1 MILKL
6 LIIASLI
13 LAGAQ
18 AGQMITPNNPV
29 GFSFDRLELGED
41 GNMTIYISDYMLPN
55 PEPGIIFVQVN
66 EGCGC

>member
-18 AGQMITPNNPV
+18 AGQMITPNTPV
-29 GFSFDRLELGED
+29 GFSFEYQVIHENGTR
-41 GNMTIYISDYMLPN
+41 TVYISDYMLPN
-55 PEPGIIFVQVN
+55 PEPGITFVQVN